1 MQGVSIVETATLQA
15 LIFKV
20 ENLQE
25 TVMQTLADINEAKK
39 PYLTLKEAG
48 VLLNKSEKW
57 MHTNKHE
64 IGCSKTGG
72 DWTFKRKDIEAYINQ
87 SYFKNTP

>member
-1 MQGVSIVETATLQA
+1 MEGVSIVETKTLQA

-20 ENLQE
+20 EELQE
-25 TVMQTLADINEAKK
+25 RVMLTLEQMGEAKK
-39 PYLTLKEAG
+39 PFLTLKEAG

-57 MHTNKHE
+57 MHINKHE

-72 DWTFKRKDIEAYINQ
+72 DWLFRRKDIEKYIEQ
-87 SYFKNTP
+87 SYFKK

>member
-20 ENLQE
+20 ETLQE
-25 TVMQTLADINEAKK
+25 TVMATLADLQESKK
-39 PYLTLKEAG
+39 PYLTLKEAAT
-48 VLLNKSEKW
+48 LLNKSEKW
-57 MHTNKHE
+57 LHLNKHE

-72 DWTFKRKDIEAYINQ
+72 DWLFQRKYITEYINQ
-87 SYFKNTP
+87 SHFKK